1 MDAVELRAILRRLSR
16 AKPGDGVLQLPANLS
31 PEDALRALRAALK
44 ALGAEAEEARPA
56 APPAARAAATG
67 LRVHPA
73 LRVHID
79 GGSRGNPGPAGIGV
93 VVLTPEGEVVERL
106 HHFIGQA
113 TNNTAEYRALLLALE
128 RVLARGCREVEV
140 LSDSELLVRQL
151 LGQYQVRHPDMRRLY
166 AQAQEQIGKLGRF
179 TIRHIPRAQNAEAD
193 ALANRAMDE
202 GCRALLAAERRQ
214 VGEP

>member
-1 MDAVELRAILRRLSR
+1 VDPVELRAILRRLCR
-16 AKPGDGVLQLPANLS
+16 ARPGAGVLQLPASLS
-31 PEDALRALRAALK
+31 AEDALRALRAAVK
-44 ALGAEAEEARPA
+44 ALGGAEANET
-56 APPAARAAATG
+56 APPAP
-67 LRVHPA
+67 HPVDSRA
-73 LRVHID
+73 LRAHID

-93 VVLTPEGEVVERL
+93 VLLTPAGEVVERL

-128 RVLARGCREVEV
+128 RALARGCGELEV

-151 LGQYQVRHPDMRRLY
+151 LGQYQVRHPDMRRLHGM
-166 AQAQEQIGKLGRF
+166 AQEQIRKLGRF

-214 VGEP
+214 ADEP